1 MNSWENT
8 DKTLLEINFSSVEN
22 TAAAESATLEND
34 FPTIPSES
42 SSLFVPFVF

>member
-22 TAAAESATLEND
+22 TAAATLENENLSLL
-34 FPTIPSES
+34 SERP
-42 SSLFVPFVF
+42 LFVRFIL